1 MNRDRKKESI
11 IKSLKRLWKH
21 VSIRRQRQFK
31 FLIIFMLFTSLAE
44 IVSIGAVLPFLG
56 VITNPEIIFNNDLLQ
71 PLIVFFNINDP
82 KELILPLTVIFI
94 IAAITSGLF
103 RIILLRINSKLSFA
117 TGSDMSI
124 NIYRRTLY
132 QNYEVH
138 SSRNSSE
145 LISGVSTKADAL
157 IYSII
162 LPFIT
167 LISSSAMMVAI
178 LVTLLIIDP
187 NVALST
193 FGGFGIVYFIISLIS
208 KKRLALNSNK
218 AASMRNQVV
227 KSLQEGLGGI
237 RDVLINNTQEVY
249 ADLYKKADVSL
260 REAQASSVF
269 ITLAPRYAIEALGMV
284 VISLVA
290 LFLTR
295 DIENVVRIIPV
306 LGALALGAQ
315 RLLPIMQQGYAA
327 WSQISDGHASLIDVL
342 EFLDQP
348 LPNYI
353 NQTSKRINFEDSI
366 ELVDIEFAYHESNK
380 PLFFDL
386 NLRIKKGS
394 RIGFIGPTGCGKSTL
409 LDIIMGLLSPSSGK
423 ILIDGIKINDLNKS
437 AWQSQIAHV
446 PQDIFLADATISEN
460 IALGT
465 PKKDINFNKIEECVK
480 QAQLSEVISNLPQKY
495 NTNIGERGIRLSGGQ
510 KQRIGIARA
519 LYREATLI
527 IFDEA
532 TSALDS
538 ATETDVMSSIDSL
551 SNNLTLLMIA
561 HRISTLKN
569 CDFIVELSE
578 GRIEKIGKYDD
589 FM

>member
-1 MNRDRKKESI
+1 MNKTRENESI
-11 IKSLKRLWKH
+11 SASLKRLWKH
-21 VSIRRQRQFK
+21 ISIKRQRQFT
-31 FLIIFMLFTSLAE
+31 FLILFMLLTSFAE

-56 VITNPEIIFNNDLLQ
+56 VITNPEIIFNNELSQ
-71 PLIVFFNINDP
+71 PLIIFFNISEPN
-82 KELILPLTVIFI
+82 ELILPLSIIFI
-94 IAAITSGLF
+94 LAAIISGLF
-103 RIILLRINSKLSFA
+103 RILLLRINSRLSFA

-167 LISSSAMMVAI
+167 LISSTAMMVAI
-178 LVTLLIIDP
+178 LLTLLIIDP

-193 FGGFGIVYFIISLIS
+193 FGGFGIIYFIISLIS
-208 KKRLALNSNK
+208 KKRLAYNSNE
-218 AASMRNQVV
+218 AASMRNQVI

-249 ADLYKKADVSL
+249 SDLYKKADVSL
-260 REAQASSVF
+260 RKAQASSVF
-269 ITLAPRYAIEALGMV
+269 ITLAPRFAIEALGMV
-284 VISLVA
+284 VIALVA
-290 LFLTR
+290 LVLTR
-295 DIENVVRIIPV
+295 DVENVVRIIPV

-327 WSQISDGHASLIDVL
+327 WSQISDGHASLKDVL

-348 LPNYI
+348 LPNFI
-353 NQTSKRINFEDSI
+353 KNTSERISFETSI
-366 ELVDIEFAYHESNK
+366 ELVNIEFTYNKSTK
-380 PLFFDL
+380 PLFSNL
-386 NLRIKKGS
+386 NLKIKKGS
-394 RIGFIGPTGCGKSTL
+394 RVGFIGPTGCGKSTL
-409 LDIIMGLLSPSSGK
+409 LDIIMGLLSPSSGE
-423 ILIDGIKINDLNKS
+423 ILIDGVIINDLNKS

-460 IALGT
+460 IALGV
-465 PKKDINFNKIEECVK
+465 PKKDIVMEMIEECSK
-480 QAQLSEVISNLPQKY
+480 QAQLSEVITYLPQKY

-519 LYREATLI
+519 LYREATII

-538 ATETDVMSSIDSL
+538 ATETEVMSSIDSL
-551 SNNLTLLMIA
+551 SNNFTLLMIA

-569 CDFIVELSE
+569 CDYIVELSE
-578 GRIEKIGKYDD
+578 GRIKKIGKYDD
-589 FM
+589 FI